1 MTSALSR
8 LLVTVENYPNLK
20 ANQGFQDLRA
30 QLEGTENRIGI
41 ARNRYI
47 KSVEDYNVFIRQLP
61 QNLTAM
67 VFGYK
72 QRPAVLGRERSGD
85 QQAADRRLRHARSR
99 RRGCGAWRARAPRC
113 WSPPRAC
120 SRRASSRRRP
130 RLNCRR
136 DSSRPRLPGQAP
148 STGTPPRRFRLRA
161 TRARRRRTPGE
172 AAMPTLP
179 DGRLAV
185 PPLARVTDTAGVL
198 GGGAKDR
205 LEAKL
210 AAFEQSKGS
219 QIAVIVVP
227 STQPEPISDFTNRVG
242 DAWKIG
248 RKGVGDGVLIAVA
261 VKDRRVWISVARAL
275 EGAIPDVVATRITRE
290 LMGPQFARGD
300 FAAGIDAG
308 VDAVMKRIEGEAL
321 PTPAGVPRHKVD
333 AGEDLLAAL
342 VPLIIFGTLVGALLR
357 RIFGVPGAM
366 VSGAGTGAIA
376 GFMLSS
382 LIVGAIAGIAVLV
395 LSGFGGGRGPLG
407 GGRVLGGRRG
417 GPVIIPGGWSGGGGW
432 GGGGGGGGGWSSG
445 GGGDFSGG
453 GGGSSW

>member
-1 MTSALSR
+1 MQYL
-8 LLVTVENYPNLK
+8 
-20 ANQGFQDLRA
+20 
-30 QLEGTENRIGI
+30 
-41 ARNRYI
+41 
-47 KSVEDYNVFIRQLP
+47 
-61 QNLTAM
+61 
-67 VFGYK
+67 
-72 QRPAVLGRERSGD
+72 
-85 QQAADRRLRHARSR
+85 
-99 RRGCGAWRARAPRC
+99 ARALCAAVIGAAVCAFATAVPAQQPAPELPKGVF
-113 WSPPRAC
+113 PPA
-120 SRRASSRRRP
+120 
-130 RLNCRR
+130 
-136 DSSRPRLPGQAP
+136 LPGQAP
-148 STGTPPRRFRLRA
+148 SGAPAPAPRAPGQQPPA
-161 TRARRRRTPGE
+161 PTE
-172 AAMPTLP
+172 AALPTLP

-185 PPLARVTDTAGVL
+185 PPLARVTDAAGVL
-198 GGGAKDR
+198 GPAGRDQ

-210 AAFEQSKGS
+210 AAFEQAKGS
-219 QIAVIVVP
+219 QIAVVVVP

-248 RKGVGDGVLIAVA
+248 RKGVGDGVLITVA

-300 FAAGIDAG
+300 FAGGINAG
-308 VDAVMKRIEGEAL
+308 VDAVMRRIEGESL
-321 PTPAGVPRHKVD
+321 PTPAGVPRDKVD

-342 VPLIIFGTLVGALLR
+342 VPLVIFGTVVGALLR

-382 LIVGAIAGIAVLV
+382 LVVGAIAGIAVLL
-395 LSGFGGGRGPLG
+395 LSAFGGRGTGG

-417 GPVIIPGGWSGGGGW
+417 APIILPGGWSGGGSW
-432 GGGGGGGGGWSSG
+432 GGGGFGGGGGWSSG

>member
-1 MTSALSR
+1 MRGLARWCAAWMIAAASTLAAGA
-8 LLVTVENYPNLK
+8 Y
-20 ANQGFQDLRA
+20 A
-30 QLEGTENRIGI
+30 QAPAPE
-41 ARNRYI
+41 
-47 KSVEDYNVFIRQLP
+47 LP
-61 QNLTAM
+61 KGL
-67 VFGYK
+67 FP
-72 QRPAVLGRERSGD
+72 PA
-85 QQAADRRLRHARSR
+85 
-99 RRGCGAWRARAPRC
+99 
-113 WSPPRAC
+113 
-120 SRRASSRRRP
+120 
-130 RLNCRR
+130 
-136 DSSRPRLPGQAP
+136 LPGQAP
-148 STGTPPRRFRLRA
+148 VSGTTPSQAPAPVPRDPGA
-161 TRARRRRTPGE
+161 QAPMPGE
-172 AAMPTLP
+172 TAMPTLP

-198 GGGAKDR
+198 VGGAKSQ

-210 AAFEQSKGS
+210 AAFEQAKGS

-261 VKDRRVWISVARAL
+261 VKDRRVWISVARSL

-342 VPLIIFGTLVGALLR
+342 APLIIFGTLVGALLR
-357 RIFGVPGAM
+357 RVFGVPGALA
-366 VSGAGTGAIA
+366 SGAGTGAIA

-382 LIVGAIAGIAVLV
+382 LVVGAIAGIAVLV

-417 GPVIIPGGWSGGGGW
+417 GPVIIPGGWSGGGSW
-432 GGGGGGGGGWSSG
+432 GGGGGGGGWSSG

>member
-1 MTSALSR
+1 MR
-8 LLVTVENYPNLK
+8 
-20 ANQGFQDLRA
+20 DL
-30 QLEGTENRIGI
+30 
-41 ARNRYI
+41 
-47 KSVEDYNVFIRQLP
+47 
-61 QNLTAM
+61 
-67 VFGYK
+67 
-72 QRPAVLGRERSGD
+72 
-85 QQAADRRLRHARSR
+85 ARSCAALIIAAA
-99 RRGCGAWRARAPRC
+99 GMLAAGVFAQAPAPELPKGLF
-113 WSPPRAC
+113 PPA
-120 SRRASSRRRP
+120 
-130 RLNCRR
+130 
-136 DSSRPRLPGQAP
+136 LPGQAP
-148 STGTPPRRFRLRA
+148 ATATTPAPTPAPRDPGA
-161 TRARRRRTPGE
+161 PVPTAGE

-210 AAFEQSKGS
+210 AAFEQAKGS

-261 VKDRRVWISVARAL
+261 VKDRRVWISVARSL

-300 FAAGIDAG
+300 FAAGIEAG

-342 VPLIIFGTLVGALLR
+342 APLIIFGTLAGMLLR
-357 RIFGVPGAM
+357 RLFGVPGAM
-366 VSGAGTGAIA
+366 ASGAGT
-376 GFMLSS
+376 
-382 LIVGAIAGIAVLV
+382 GAIAGIAVLV
-395 LSGFGGGRGPLG
+395 LSAFGGGRGPLGG

-417 GPVIIPGGWSGGGGW
+417 GPVIIPGGWSGGGSW
-432 GGGGGGGGGWSSG
+432 GGSGGGGGGGWSSG